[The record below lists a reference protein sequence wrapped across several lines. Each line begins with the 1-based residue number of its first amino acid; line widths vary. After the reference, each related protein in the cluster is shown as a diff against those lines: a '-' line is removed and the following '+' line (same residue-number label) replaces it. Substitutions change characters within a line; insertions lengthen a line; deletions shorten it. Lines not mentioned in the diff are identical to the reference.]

1 MIPLKPLWTGV
12 FKGIVGR
19 RTLGVA
25 VAERQLEE
33 GTEKLKSDLCHLA
46 Q

>member
-1 MIPLKPLWTGV
+1 MIPLKPLWTEV

-33 GTEKLKSDLCHLA
+33 GYRKIEV
-46 Q
+46 